1 MEISADMMATMYAS
15 VSYEG
20 KDIKELSSFTEQ
32 TVKPYLERQDG
43 VASVSANGLIQDH
56 VEIRLNEKKIERM
69 NDKILGQTND
79 KLLEASD
86 KIEEAKASLKK
97 E

>member
-1 MEISADMMATMYAS
+1 M
-15 VSYEG
+15 
-20 KDIKELSSFTEQ
+20 
-32 TVKPYLERQDG
+32 
-43 VASVSANGLIQDH
+43 
-56 VEIRLNEKKIERM
+56 EIRLNEKKIDRM

-86 KIEEAKASLKK
+86 KIEEAKAFKK

>member
-1 MEISADMMATMYAS
+1 M
-15 VSYEG
+15 
-20 KDIKELSSFTEQ
+20 
-32 TVKPYLERQDG
+32 
-43 VASVSANGLIQDH
+43 
-56 VEIRLNEKKIERM
+56 EIRLNEKKIDRM

-97 E
+97 